1 MWTLTFT
8 VNGEK
13 QVEIIPEAW
22 VSALSPLVE
31 DARELR
37 SGLAE
42 LLAVNAQLL
51 RLWRQEQRAKKAS
64 KRGPASKA
72 TQKARR
78 RQKAQGSVTTKRR
91 G

>member
-22 VSALSPLVE
+22 VPALSPLVE

-37 SGLAE
+37 SALAE
-42 LLAVNAQLL
+42 LLTVNAQLL
-51 RLWRQEQRAKKAS
+51 RLWRQEQRAQKAS
-64 KRGPASKA
+64 RRGPASKA
-72 TQKARR
+72 TRKTRR
-78 RQKAQGSVTTKRR
+78 HRKTQGSPR
-91 G
+91 